1 MANYSIC
8 GIDCDICKYKEENG
22 CKGCRICAPKGECI
36 WGGRC
41 ELYDCATEKNLP
53 HCGLC
58 SDFPCAKLKEWAASE
73 NPERIDN
80 LRKLIN
86 T

>member
-1 MANYSIC
+1 MNLSVC
-8 GIDCDICKYKEENG
+8 GIDCDACGYKKDNE
-22 CKGCRICAPKGECI
+22 CAGCRIVAPKGRCI
-36 WGGRC
+36 WGGHC
-41 ELYDCATEKNLP
+41 ELYDCATEKNLL

-58 SDFPCAKLKEWAASE
+58 EDFPCEKLKEWATSE

-80 LRKLIN
+80 LRKLIS

>member
-8 GIDCDICKYKEENG
+8 GIDCDICKYKEEKE
-22 CKGCRICAPKGECI
+22 CKGCRICEGKIFWGECD
-36 WGGRC
+36 
-41 ELYDCATEKNLP
+41 LYECCTSKGLE

-58 SDFPCAKLKEWAASE
+58 SDFPCTMLQEWSASE

-80 LRKLIN
+80 LKKLISN
-86 T
+86 L